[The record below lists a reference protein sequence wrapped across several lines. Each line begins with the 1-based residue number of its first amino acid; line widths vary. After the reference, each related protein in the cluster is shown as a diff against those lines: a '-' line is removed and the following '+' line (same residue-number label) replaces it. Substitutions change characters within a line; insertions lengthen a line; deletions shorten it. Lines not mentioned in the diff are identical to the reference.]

1 MRTKRKVLLLLGVFI
16 VVLTSVRLGWIAL
29 QATPDHP
36 PAVRG
41 VMDLRGWKFDS
52 SRPIRLDGEWE
63 WYPSQL
69 IVSDPDQERAA
80 ASPANTT
87 EASFIQVPGNWH
99 TSLPGQSNIGYGT
112 YRLRILVDPNR
123 DLTLAIR
130 PMEIAT
136 SSAIYVNGRLLGQS
150 GQPASDPSSYTAD
163 RKVFTA
169 AFSNDRSEIDLV
181 IQVANFHS
189 TRKGGI
195 LDTLLLGSA
204 QAVDRFVD
212 FSKGMQLLLCTV
224 LLIHAAYAILLYF
237 IGTRQRLLL
246 LFAALN
252 LLTLLMSLLSDDRL
266 LLNWASMDYNWSVQ
280 LIYLSMNG
288 IYITLAFFASS
299 LLPGYIARRE
309 MRWFG
314 ALSGAAAIC
323 VLFPAPIMS
332 SFGYLTGIA
341 GIWAGLIT
349 FRSFLRATLKGEQDS
364 YYLLIGATAVTVNIL
379 WSLLKYQQLF
389 EIYFYPIDLIVA
401 FLAFA
406 AYWFKRYF
414 RTASQTSQL
423 AFKLQQ
429 ADKMK
434 DEFLANTSH
443 ELRNPLHGILNIAQ
457 SVLENGR
464 SELSGQNAKDMTLLI
479 TVARRMSYMLNDLL
493 DLNRLRE
500 HGIQLHRSEF
510 RIQAVASGVLDMIR
524 YMDGKKQVR
533 LANEIPSDF
542 PPVAGDENRIIQVLF
557 NLLHNAVKYTH
568 EGSVTIR
575 AVQAG
580 GVARIEV
587 ADTGIGMDEETTRR
601 VFQPYEQGAPESIDA
616 GGGIGLGLSISRQLV
631 ELHGSRLEVASAPGQ
646 GSVFSFALPLSS
658 HAGLNAE
665 PGGPSH
671 WLMHGAA
678 AEIAASGWPEN
689 DSAAAAAGTKTSDRH
704 DESHARDRLRILAVD
719 DDPVNRNVLA
729 GLLAS
734 EQYELSTASGGEEA
748 LALLGTQPWDL
759 VISDVMMPQMSGY
772 ELTRRIRERFS
783 LSELPI
789 LLLTA
794 RSRPEDI
801 QAGFLAGANDY
812 VTKPVEAKELL
823 ARVGALT
830 ALRASAREQTRM
842 EAAMLQA
849 QIQPHFLFNTLNS
862 IAALSEEDNP
872 ADMRELLVAF
882 GDYLRRSFD
891 AANVKQLVPLAHE
904 LDLVSS
910 YLFIEKTRFAHRL
923 NIVWEVEPDITA
935 NIPPLTIQPLV
946 ENAVRHGL
954 HRRSGGGTVRIRIVD
969 REDCIEV
976 AISDDGAGMDEAKRD
991 NLLHLPTESR
1001 GGIGLRNTE
1010 RRLKQRYGSGLQI
1023 ESSPGAGTTVS
1034 FRAPK

>member
-1 MRTKRKVLLLLGVFI
+1 M
-16 VVLTSVRLGWIAL
+16 
-29 QATPDHP
+29 
-36 PAVRG
+36 
-41 VMDLRGWKFDS
+41 RGWNFED

-63 WYPSQL
+63 FYPDQL
-69 IVSDPDQERAA
+69 ITEGPAQEQVA
-80 ASPANTT
+80 ASPANAT
-87 EASFIQVPGNWH
+87 EASFIQVPGKWR
-99 TSLPGQSNIGYGT
+99 TSLPGRTNIGYGT
-112 YRLRILVDPNR
+112 YRLRILVDPDR
-123 DLTLAIR
+123 DLTLAVR
-130 PMEIAT
+130 PMEIAA

-150 GQPASDPSSYTAD
+150 GQPASDSSSYTAD
-163 RKVFTA
+163 RKVFTSS
-169 AFSNDRSEIDLV
+169 FSNDRGEIDLV
-181 IQVANFHS
+181 IQVANFHNA
-189 TRKGGI
+189 RKGGI
-195 LDTLLLGSA
+195 IDTLLLGSV
-204 QAVDRFVD
+204 QAIDRFSD

-224 LLIHAAYAILLYF
+224 LLIHAVYAILLYF
-237 IGTRQRLLL
+237 IGTRQRLLI

-252 LLTLLMSLLSDDRL
+252 LFTLLMSLLSDERL
-266 LLNWASMDYNWSVQ
+266 LLSGAPIDYAWSIR
-280 LIYLSMNG
+280 LNYLSMNG

-299 LLPGYIARRE
+299 LLPGFISRRE

-314 ALSGAAAIC
+314 VLSGAAAIFAF
-323 VLFPAPIMS
+323 FPASIITS
-332 SFGYLTGIA
+332 LGYLLGVS

-389 EIYFYPIDLIVA
+389 EIYFYPIDLTVA

-423 AFKLQQ
+423 ALKLQQ
-429 ADKMK
+429 ADKRK

-457 SVLENGR
+457 SVLENGK

-524 YMDGKKQVR
+524 YMEGKKQVR
-533 LANEIPSDF
+533 LASEIPDEF
-542 PPVAGDENRIIQVLF
+542 PAIAGDENRIIQVVF

-575 AVQAG
+575 AIQSG

-587 ADTGIGMDEETTRR
+587 ADTGIGMDEETARR

-631 ELHGSRLEVASAPGQ
+631 ELHGSRLEVASAPGR
-646 GSVFSFALPLSS
+646 GSVFSFTLPLAS
-658 HAGLNAE
+658 HAELPVE

-678 AEIAASGWPEN
+678 AEIAASGWTEN
-689 DSAAAAAGTKTSDRH
+689 DSAAAAAETKTMNRH
-704 DESHARDRLRILAVD
+704 EQSSGRDRLRILAVD
-719 DDPVNRNVLA
+719 DDPVNRSVLA

-748 LALLGTQPWDL
+748 LALLGAQTWDL

-772 ELTRRIRERFS
+772 ALTRCIRERFS

-812 VTKPVEAKELL
+812 VTKPVEAAELL

-842 EAAMLQA
+842 EAALLQA

-891 AANVKQLVPLAHE
+891 AANVEKLVPLAHE

-923 NIVWEVEPDITA
+923 NIVWEVDPDIA
-935 NIPPLTIQPLV
+935 AVIPPLTIQPLV

-954 HRRSGGGTVRIRIVD
+954 HRRSGGGTVRIRIAD
-969 REDCIEV
+969 RGDCIEV
-976 AISDDGAGMDEAKRD
+976 AISDDGAGMDEAKRA
-991 NLLHLPTESR
+991 NLLNLPTESR

-1010 RRLKQRYGSGLQI
+1010 RRLRQRYGSGLHI